1 MFDVKRG
8 QGLRRG
14 VPGWQR
20 VPAEL
25 ADEPASSLGLVD
37 SAAPGGASDAT
48 QRRVDD
54 EVQPAMMARGDSNGR
69 SRRRGSGLLGRAVGI
84 MAFLPLAS
92 RAPIYARLIFAL
104 LTDDRTPANRK
115 VLLAGAAGYLLIG
128 RDLIPDEIP
137 LLGGLDDLV
146 VVVLAVDLFL
156 DGIPKDLLYE
166 KLSELDIE
174 RSAFEEDMARVRRLT
189 PGPVRKTI
197 RRIPQLIGQAGEAFE
212 HTGLGPRFRAWIS
225 KEGPV
230 A

>member
-1 MFDVKRG
+1 
-8 QGLRRG
+8 
-14 VPGWQR
+14 
-20 VPAEL
+20 
-25 ADEPASSLGLVD
+25 
-37 SAAPGGASDAT
+37 
-48 QRRVDD
+48 
-54 EVQPAMMARGDSNGR
+54 MARGSNERDHG
-69 SRRRGSGLLGRAVGI
+69 SRRSTALGRALGLL
-84 MAFLPLAS
+84 AFMPIAS
-92 RAPIYARLIFAL
+92 RAPLYARLMLSLIL
-104 LTDDRTPANRK
+104 DERTPAARK
-115 VLLAGAAGYLLIG
+115 AFLAGAAGYVLIG

-189 PGPVRKTI
+189 PGPIRKTI